1 MLVLTTSESQE
12 LLVTQIETLLDA
24 FDIRNSTF
32 DYLFLLYF
40 RKKLIIV
47 ALCTYQ
53 IQRKRYTYRGGGSGP
68 QPPMLIEWLKMEN
81 KFCDIK
87 CAHPGAKLTKISTI
101 MRFF

>member
-47 ALCTYQ
+47 ALCTY
-53 IQRKRYTYRGGGSGP
+53 
-68 QPPMLIEWLKMEN
+68 
-81 KFCDIK
+81 
-87 CAHPGAKLTKISTI
+87 
-101 MRFF
+101 

>member
-1 MLVLTTSESQE
+1 MSIDLVTLQKYTFLENFEAKNHMLVLTTSESQE

-47 ALCTYQ
+47 VLCTY
-53 IQRKRYTYRGGGSGP
+53 
-68 QPPMLIEWLKMEN
+68 
-81 KFCDIK
+81 
-87 CAHPGAKLTKISTI
+87 
-101 MRFF
+101 